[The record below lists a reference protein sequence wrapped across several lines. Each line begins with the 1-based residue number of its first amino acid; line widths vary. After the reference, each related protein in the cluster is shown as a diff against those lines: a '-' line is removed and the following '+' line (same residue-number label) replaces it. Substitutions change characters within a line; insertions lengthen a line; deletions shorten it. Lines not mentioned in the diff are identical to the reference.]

1 MNAPEVGGS
10 YPLAPERGSMTVLAT
25 DGVRK
30 TYGETTA
37 LDGVSLSVEAGEV
50 FALIGPNGAGKTTL
64 VRSLTGT
71 VDPDEGTVELLGTAP
86 REAEEDRLGVLPQSF
101 SPPGR
106 LTAREVVA
114 YYAGLYEDARDVDE
128 VMAAVGVLDAADTW
142 YENCSGGQQRRVCLG
157 ATLVNDPDVL
167 FLDEPT
173 TGIDP
178 AGRRTLWDRIETLAA
193 GGTTVFLTTHDMNE
207 AERLADRVGLL
218 ADGDLVAVGT
228 PGELVREHG
237 GDRRL
242 TITVDGDPTV
252 AADALGRET
261 TTDGDRV
268 VARGVEPADIG
279 GIVDALDR
287 AAVEY
292 TELAWAEPSL
302 EDVYLA
308 LAGER
313 FEPRAGRP
321 VSAADPAT
329 DD

>member
-1 MNAPEVGGS
+1 MTTA
-10 YPLAPERGSMTVLAT
+10 LAV

-30 TYGETTA
+30 TYDETVA
-37 LDGVSLSVEAGEV
+37 LGGVSLSVEAGEV

-64 VRSLTGT
+64 VRTMTGT
-71 VDPDEGTVELLGTAP
+71 TVPDEGSVELLGSAP
-86 REAEEDRLGVLPQSF
+86 EDAEKSRLGVLPQAF

-114 YYAGLYEDARDVDE
+114 YYAGLYDDARDVDAVLAE
-128 VMAAVGVLDAADTW
+128 VGVTDAADTW

-157 ATLVNDPDVL
+157 ATLVNDPEVL

-178 AGRRTLWDRIETLAA
+178 AGRRTLWERIEDLAA
-193 GGTTVFLTTHDMNE
+193 GGTTVFLTTHDMAE

-218 ADGDLVAVGT
+218 ADGELVAVGT

-237 GDRRL
+237 GDRRV
-242 TITVDGDPTV
+242 TVTVDGDPAE

-261 TTDGDRV
+261 AIDGDRV
-268 VARGVEPADIG
+268 VVSGVEPADIG
-279 GIVDALDR
+279 GLVDALER
-287 AAVEY
+287 AGVDF
-292 TELAWAEPSL
+292 TELSWAEPSL

-308 LAGER
+308 LAGEK
-313 FEPRAGRP
+313 FRP
-321 VSAADPAT
+321 GGVEAARVTAD
-329 DD
+329 